1 MSGLAH
7 AKQDELEGRP
17 EENPMP
23 SVLIVDDDPDFQAA
37 MAELVRG
44 EGFTVETA
52 TSLAEAHAIFK
63 VRIPDV
69 VLVDLTLPD
78 GNGLELLSAVEGPGA
93 PEMIVI
99 SGHAT
104 LDNAIEALRQGAADY
119 LTKPVDLPRLRAR
132 FATRSA
138 AWRHSKNRT

>member
-7 AKQDELEGRP
+7 ASPDELEGRP
-17 EENPMP
+17 EETPMP

-44 EGFTVETA
+44 EGFLVETA

-63 VRIPDV
+63 LRIPDV

-93 PEMIVI
+93 PEMI
-99 SGHAT
+99 T
-104 LDNAIEALRQGAADY
+104 RTRQIPQHQ
-119 LTKPVDLPRLRAR
+119 KEKRQ
-132 FATRSA
+132 
-138 AWRHSKNRT
+138 